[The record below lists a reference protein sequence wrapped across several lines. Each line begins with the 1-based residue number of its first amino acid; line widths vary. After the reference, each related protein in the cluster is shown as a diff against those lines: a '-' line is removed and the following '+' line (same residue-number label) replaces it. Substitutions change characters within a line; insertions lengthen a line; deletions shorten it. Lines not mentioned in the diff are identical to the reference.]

1 LTASNCNL
9 SFGLFGFLQAEE
21 IMEKW
26 TCSVCGY
33 VYDPEKGDPEH
44 GVKPG
49 TAFEDLPKDW
59 VCPVCGADKSLFEK
73 GG

>member
-1 LTASNCNL
+1 
-9 SFGLFGFLQAEE
+9 
-21 IMEKW
+21 MDKY

-33 VYDPEKGDPEH
+33 VYDPQKGDPEK
-44 GVKPG
+44 GVPPQ
-49 TAFEDLPKDW
+49 TAFDDLPDDW